1 MKEQIKKRITLMLDR
16 YELEY
21 KVIMIVAVV
30 YLLVA
35 HIGACI

>member
-1 MKEQIKKRITLMLDR
+1 MKQQIKKRIIALLDR
-16 YELEY
+16 YGLEY
-21 KVIMIVAVV
+21 KVLMLVAVV